1 MGRRRGAL
9 YHRPEFQAS
18 TRDPARGTFHECVRF
33 AMHDLAA
40 VADGNL
46 SPQGLQRLTDHLRRC
61 PTCTATLAAV
71 VEDTRAARGESHR
84 LAAWLSRVPW
94 PGRPG
99 IAGADTDR
107 GEP

>member
-1 MGRRRGAL
+1 
-9 YHRPEFQAS
+9 
-18 TRDPARGTFHECVRF
+18 
-33 AMHDLAA
+33 MHDLAA

-61 PTCTATLAAV
+61 QTCTATLTAV

-84 LAAWLSRVPW
+84 LAAWLSSVPW
-94 PGRPG
+94 PGPR

-107 GEP
+107 GES